1 MMDQS
6 DYVSAI
12 VRLAGGE
19 IVGKTRLQKIAYL
32 LQAKGSGFRDVEF
45 DYHNFGPY
53 SAELAFAAEDAE
65 SLGFLSM
72 EERTGYHSVPY
83 TVFRSTD
90 CAARLDNCEEI
101 KACKADLEVMS
112 GYSALVLELAATA
125 IYLKRNGYAEDFWEE
140 VRKRKSLKA
149 TQPRVRQA
157 KKLLKQLDL

>member
-32 LQAKGSGFRDVEF
+32 LQTKGSGFRNMDF

-53 SAELAFAAEDAE
+53 SAELSFAAEDAE
-65 SLGFLSM
+65 SLGYLTT
-72 EERTGYHSVPY
+72 EERAGYHSVPY

-90 CAARLDNCEEI
+90 CAAKLDDREEM

-125 IYLKRNGYAEDFWEE
+125 IYLKRNGYAEHFWEE
-140 VRKRKSLKA
+140 VLKRKSLKA
-149 TQPRVRQA
+149 TQPRIRHA
-157 KKLLKQLDL
+157 KKLLRQLNL

>member
-1 MMDQS
+1 MMGQA

-32 LQAKGSGFRDVEF
+32 LQVKGSGFGDIDF

-65 SLGFLSM
+65 SLGFLGS
-72 EERTGYHSVPY
+72 EERRGYHAVPY
-83 TVFRSTD
+83 TVFHSTEL
-90 CAARLDNCEEI
+90 APALENKEEMR
-101 KACKADLEVMS
+101 ACGADLAVMR

-125 IYLKRNGYAEDFWEE
+125 VYLKRNGYEHTFWKE
-140 VRKRKSLKA
+140 VQRRKSLKA
-149 TQPRVRQA
+149 TKERIRQA
-157 KKLLKQLDL
+157 KRLLQQLGL

>member
-1 MMDQS
+1 MGQA

-32 LQAKGSGFRDVEF
+32 LQAKGSGFTEVDF

-53 SAELAFAAEDAE
+53 SAELAFAAEDATL
-65 SLGFLSM
+65 LGLLTM
-72 EERTGYHSVPY
+72 EERPGYHSVPY
-83 TVFRSTD
+83 TVYRSTEH
-90 CAARLDNCEEI
+90 AAMFGDDDEVN
-101 KACKADLEVMS
+101 ACKADLEVLS

-125 IYLKRNGYAEDFWEE
+125 TYLKRNGYAKDFWKE

-149 TQPRVRQA
+149 TTSRM
-157 KKLLKQLDL
+157 KLARELLHKLDL

>member
-1 MMDQS
+1 MTGQA
-6 DYVSAI
+6 DYISAI

-32 LQAKGSGFRDVEF
+32 LRAKGSGFDGVDF

-65 SLGFLSM
+65 SLGLLTM
-72 EERTGYHSVPY
+72 EERPGYHRVPY
-83 TVFRSTD
+83 TVYKS
-90 CAARLDNCEEI
+90 AALAAELDDRNEREACE
-101 KACKADLEVMS
+101 ADLKVMS

-125 IYLKRNGYAEDFWEE
+125 VYLKRNGYVKNFWEE

-149 TQPRVRQA
+149 TKPRIKLA
-157 KKLLKQLDL
+157 KRLLQQLGL